1 LVDIF
6 IEEEKMNNINILQE
20 ITPTPRAIPSIVPL
34 AYDAIAKL
42 DMRLKG
48 VATISNTQKSPVWK
62 KYLLTIEEAAGY
74 FGIGEKRLRR
84 FVAENEGADYLME
97 VGSQVRIKREL
108 FEQYLNE
115 VYAI

>member
-1 LVDIF
+1 MSQITLV
-6 IEEEKMNNINILQE
+6 QE
-20 ITPTPRAIPSIVPL
+20 ITQMPRTVPSIVPL

-42 DMRLKG
+42 DARMKG
-48 VATISNTQKSPVWK
+48 ITALSNAQVTKSPVWK
-62 KYLLTIEEAAGY
+62 KYLLTIEEAADY

>member
-1 LVDIF
+1 
-6 IEEEKMNNINILQE
+6 MSNITLIQE

-34 AYDAIAKL
+34 AYDAITKL
-42 DMRLKG
+42 DARMKG
-48 VATISNTQKSPVWK
+48 VTATSNAQVNKSPVWK
-62 KYLLTIEEAAGY
+62 KYLLTIEEAADY

>member
-1 LVDIF
+1 MNQITLV
-6 IEEEKMNNINILQE
+6 QE
-20 ITPTPRAIPSIVPL
+20 ITPMPRTVPSIVPL

-42 DMRLKG
+42 DARMKRITAL
-48 VATISNTQKSPVWK
+48 SNAQVTKSPVWK
-62 KYLLTIEEAAGY
+62 KYLLTIEEAADY

-108 FEQYLNE
+108 FEQYLNV